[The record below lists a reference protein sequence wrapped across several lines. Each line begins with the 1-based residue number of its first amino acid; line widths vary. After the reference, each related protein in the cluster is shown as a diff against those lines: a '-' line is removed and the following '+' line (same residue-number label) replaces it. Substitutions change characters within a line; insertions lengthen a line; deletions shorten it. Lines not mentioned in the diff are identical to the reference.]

1 MEDKQI
7 FDQIDKDVNET
18 LDDRRTIRMVRSF
31 MFKSQEYRR
40 EHLELA
46 DRSRERYVNWEIT
59 EKSRIRRANL
69 KPSYGFTVIE
79 TLVPQI
85 CDLFLG
91 DDHIIKFKGIE
102 MQDFA
107 FEDPMSDFVSVQLK
121 DMQFESKF
129 IVFIKNMSLDGT
141 AVAKTPYRY
150 KEIET
155 VKREAKQDP
164 ITGEVYR
171 TKTPSI
177 EVCYDG
183 PDMENIALY
192 DFFPD
197 WQVKEPGCIEKMRG
211 CVHRM
216 YKSLTDLKQLEKKKL
231 PDGTEVG
238 IYKNLDD
245 VKKSMTT
252 RGDKAWSPPYWEDNY
267 KQSFDRRDG
276 NEKGI
281 KDSDKFEVW
290 EYWGLHDPKGDGN
303 LQEYIITIA
312 NGDVIIREEEN
323 FYDYKFKPFVACVN
337 YARSNEFYGIPELAV
352 IDSEIREATAIRN
365 ARLDQINL
373 SVNSMWVVD
382 RAGGIDTK
390 NLYSRPGGIIY
401 ANDINSIKRLD
412 PSDPS
417 QSSAVELASIEQNI
431 GQATAIGSAPV
442 VGGSKSFGRSATG
455 VNYLQQFAS
464 SRIGLKGK
472 LLSSLFFQN
481 FTRNI
486 MMINAQFV
494 TDDQWLRISNPDSPN
509 PFAVLPVT
517 AFTRNFDYMIK
528 PKFEL
533 PDEVQ
538 FQKMQSVAQVLQ
550 TAEQTQ
556 PGSVKMEVVIEALL
570 RPLIGASVK
579 KFMRTPEELQALKV
593 ENAQL
598 RVQEQAANAQ
608 IGASAPQPNAGASG
622 SGNFNPVY

>member
-1 MEDKQI
+1 MAEDKQI
-7 FDQIDKDVNET
+7 FDMVDKKDENEV
-18 LDDRRTIRMVRSF
+18 LDDRRTVRMVRSF

-40 EHLELA
+40 DHLELA
-46 DRSRERYVNWEIT
+46 DKSREKYTNWET
-59 EKSRIRRANL
+59 QERSRIRRANL
-69 KPSYGFTVIE
+69 RPSYGFTVVE

-91 DDHIIKFKGIE
+91 DEHVVKFKGIE
-102 MQDFA
+102 PQDFIY
-107 FEDPMSDFVSVQLK
+107 EDPMADFVSVQLK
-121 DMQFESKF
+121 EMDFEAKF
-129 IVFIKNMSLDGT
+129 IVFTHNMVLDGT

-150 KEIET
+150 KEIGTVRRET
-155 VKREAKQDP
+155 TQDP
-164 ITGEVYR
+164 VTGEPIR
-171 TKTPSI
+171 TKVPAI

-197 WQVKEPGCIEKMRG
+197 WQVKEPGCISKMRG

-216 YKSLTDLKQLEKKKL
+216 YKSLSDLKQLEKKKL

-238 IYKNLDD
+238 VYKNLDEL
-245 VKKSMTT
+245 KLSLRE
-252 RGDKAWSPPYWEDNY
+252 RGDKAWSAPYWEDQY
-267 KQSFDRRDG
+267 KQSFESRDG
-276 NEKGI
+276 NRKNI

-290 EYWGLHDPKGDGN
+290 EYWGLHDPKGNGE
-303 LQEYIITIA
+303 LQEYIITVA
-312 NGDVIIREEEN
+312 NGDVVIREDEN
-323 FYDYKFKPFVACVN
+323 FYDYKFKPFVASVN
-337 YARSNEFYGIPELAV
+337 YARSNEFYGLPELAV
-352 IDSEIREATAIRN
+352 VDSEIREATAIRN

-382 RAGGIDTK
+382 RAGGIDAK

-417 QSSAVELASIEQNI
+417 QSSAVELAAIEQNI

-442 VGGSKSFGRSATG
+442 VGASKSFGRSATG

-472 LLSSLFFQN
+472 LMSALFFQN
-481 FTRNI
+481 FVHNI
-486 MMINAQFV
+486 MMINSQFV
-494 TDDQWLRISNPDSPN
+494 TDDQWLRISNPDAQN
-509 PFAVLPVT
+509 PFTTLPAS
-517 AFTRNFDYMIK
+517 AFSHSFDYMIK

-538 FQKMQSVAQVLQ
+538 FQKMQTVAQVLQ

-556 PGSVKMEVVIEALL
+556 PGSVKMDIVIEALL
-570 RPLIGASVK
+570 RPLVGASVK
-579 KFMRTPEELQALKV
+579 KFMRTPEELQQLKV

-608 IGASAPQPNAGASG
+608 IGAQAPQPNG
-622 SGNFNPVY
+622 GNFNPVY